1 MISRVEL
8 SDYDGSAGFPVD
20 SNVWI
25 DCIDVH
31 SKWREWAIE
40 QLQTC
45 SEIAPIHINL
55 VIYSELLVPG
65 PDIAALDRMLD
76 VYETQRSLLPWSCA
90 ALAARAFA
98 QYRLRGGARRAPL
111 RDFYIGAHAAVAN
124 FTMLTRDEAPFRA
137 YFPQLKR
144 VCP

>member
-1 MISRVEL
+1 MSRVEL
-8 SDYDGSAGFPVD
+8 TDYDGGAGFLVD

-25 DCIDVH
+25 DCIDVYGT
-31 SKWREWAIE
+31 WREWAVE

-55 VIYSELLVPG
+55 VIYTELLVPG

-76 VYETQRSLLPWSCA
+76 VYDTQRSPLPWSCA
-90 ALAARAFA
+90 ALAARAYA
-98 QYRLRGGARRAPL
+98 KYRLRGGVRRAPL
-111 RDFYIGAHAAVAN
+111 PDFYIGAHAAVSN
-124 FTMLTRDEAPFRA
+124 LTVLTRDEAPFRA